1 MTGLDDRHVLYPQY
15 AIEIGNLPQH
25 ADIFCTYWL
34 FIFALTTLFKT
45 RNRVLFYQLESM
57 LSEFQIKLQK
67 LSTRS

>member
-34 FIFALTTLFKT
+34 FIFVLTKARFHLLRKSNF
-45 RNRVLFYQLESM
+45 NP
-57 LSEFQIKLQK
+57 
-67 LSTRS
+67 LSTVDF